1 MRKKSFFCFL
11 SRILSTFEQKFFRL
25 LAKKLQ
31 KVFKTTFCPSR
42 GTFCDFNFFVKVL
55 NLFGFSAET
64 LVWFSKVYLSV
75 QSKNCGKKVFFCF
88 FSRIFSIF
96 EQKFFRLLA
105 KKLQQF
111 FKNYLLRVQRNN
123 LWLEFFFVKFWT
135 VSDFLQKLLAW
146 FSKFYLR
153 VQSKNCGKKVFFCFL
168 SRIFFDFWA
177 KIFQTF
183 GQKTSTIFQKLPSTC
198 PEEQFVARIFFCKV
212 LNRFGF
218 SAETLV
224 WFSKIYLS
232 FQSKNCGKK
241 VFFCFL
247 SRTFSIF
254 EQKFFRLLAKKLQ
267 KVFKT
272 TFYVSRG
279 TVCGLKFLS
288 KVLNRFGFST
298 ETFGMVLKILTT
310 CPE

>member
-1 MRKKSFFCFL
+1 MNR
-11 SRILSTFEQKFFRL
+11 
-25 LAKKLQ
+25 
-31 KVFKTTFCPSR
+31 
-42 GTFCDFNFFVKVL
+42 
-55 NLFGFSAET
+55 FGFSAET
-64 LVWFSKVYLSV
+64 F
-75 QSKNCGKKVFFCF
+75 GM
-88 FSRIFSIF
+88 
-96 EQKFFRLLA
+96 
-105 KKLQQF
+105 
-111 FKNYLLRVQRNN
+111 
-123 LWLEFFFVKFWT
+123 
-135 VSDFLQKLLAW
+135 

-168 SRIFFDFWA
+168 SRIFSIFEQKFFRLLAGKLQKVFKTTFCASRGTFCDFNY
-177 KIFQTF
+177 
-183 GQKTSTIFQKLPSTC
+183 
-198 PEEQFVARIFFCKV
+198 FVKV
-212 LNRFGF
+212 LNLFGF

-232 FQSKNCGKK
+232 VQSKNCGKK

-247 SRTFSIF
+247 SRIFSIF
-254 EQKFFRLLAKKLQ
+254 EQKFFRLLAEKLQ

-298 ETFGMVLKILTT
+298 ETYGMVLQILST

>member
-1 MRKKSFFCFL
+1 M
-11 SRILSTFEQKFFRL
+11 SR
-25 LAKKLQ
+25 
-31 KVFKTTFCPSR
+31 
-42 GTFCDFNFFVKVL
+42 VKI
-55 NLFGFSAET
+55 AE
-64 LVWFSKVYLSV
+64 
-75 QSKNCGKKVFFCF
+75 KKVSFCF

-146 FSKFYLR
+146 FSNFYLR
-153 VQSKNCGKKVFFCFL
+153 VQSKNCGKIFFCFL
-168 SRIFFDFWA
+168 SRI
-177 KIFQTF
+177 
-183 GQKTSTIFQKLPSTC
+183 
-198 PEEQFVARIFFCKV
+198 
-212 LNRFGF
+212 
-218 SAETLV
+218 
-224 WFSKIYLS
+224 
-232 FQSKNCGKK
+232 
-241 VFFCFL
+241 
-247 SRTFSIF
+247 FSIF

-298 ETFGMVLKILTT
+298 ETFGMVLNILST